1 MVEVGLVTTEAKEV
15 LPNLLVHDLH
25 SELASNGGEEFIAN
39 NMTLGRDVAGGQIE
53 CAANGLGVKRRGAKV
68 NAKCR
73 ALGPLGQFPTILK
86 LVVENPGGT
95 SPDASLGHNT
105 VARWLESGEE
115 FHGRQ
120 LATSLGE
127 VVPEIDG
134 VFEGEGPK
142 LDVEGLV
149 PMQQLV
155 KHHGERPHG
164 HGLDSSFSCP
174 VLVVC
179 SHSAVADLLVLK
191 LEVGLELSRSERM
204 VISSTPADG
213 DTALA
218 CKFFERMLGLRG
230 LPRLE
235 RDLIS
240 QEDQTTGVVDKDAA
254 TVMAQR
260 AATSFFFGVWE
271 PTWSA
276 ALALIAGHAVTW
288 IEVFSFD
295 RHALI
300 HIGADSLIVRGASM
314 LFGHHTGRTD
324 RVPICL
330 LGGGE
335 LGWHERRFDHFADG
349 SLD

>member
-1 MVEVGLVTTEAKEV
+1 MTTEAKEV
-15 LPNLLVHDLH
+15 LPNLLVHGLH
-25 SELASNGGEEFIAN
+25 SELTSNGGEEFIAN
-39 NMTLGRDVAGGQIE
+39 NMTLGRDMDGSQIE
-53 CAANGLGVKRRGAKV
+53 CAANGLGVKCRGAKV

-73 ALGPLGQFPTILK
+73 ALGPLGWFPTILK

-105 VARWLESGEE
+105 VARQLESGEE
-115 FHGRQ
+115 FHRRQ

-134 VFEGEGPK
+134 VFEGKGPK

-149 PMQQLV
+149 PMQWLV

-164 HGLDSSFSCP
+164 HGLDGSFSHA

-218 CKFFERMLGLRG
+218 RKLFERMLGLRG

-235 RDLIS
+235 RDLIG
-240 QEDQTTGVVDKDAA
+240 QEDQTTGVVDKDGT

-260 AATSFFFGVWE
+260 AATSFFFGVQE
-271 PTWSA
+271 PTWST

-288 IEVFSFD
+288 IEVFGFD

-324 RVPICL
+324 RVPIHL
-330 LGGGE
+330 LGGSE
-335 LGWHERRFDHFADG
+335 LGRHERRFDCFADG